1 MAFPFEKEWSEAEV
15 EFKLREAFQD
25 IVPLDLLIDFEIL
38 QTVHSKLLRPTL
50 AQGQFLTGAMIHRI
64 FGGKPVYVRPNQQIL
79 RPLKHR
85 KYDDD
90 GSEVNEVDSLET
102 PPPPFH
108 YHQNQIV
115 HQTLQFVC

>member
-15 EFKLREAFQD
+15 EFNLREAFHD

-38 QTVHSKLLRPTL
+38 QTVHSKLVRPTL

-79 RPLKHR
+79 K
-85 KYDDD
+85 
-90 GSEVNEVDSLET
+90 
-102 PPPPFH
+102 PPKAPK
-108 YHQNQIV
+108 I
-115 HQTLQFVC
+115 